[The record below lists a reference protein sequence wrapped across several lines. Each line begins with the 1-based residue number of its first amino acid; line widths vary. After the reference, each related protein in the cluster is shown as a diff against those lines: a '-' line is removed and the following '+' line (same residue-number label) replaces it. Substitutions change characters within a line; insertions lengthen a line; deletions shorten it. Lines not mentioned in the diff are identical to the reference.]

1 MPEQMTTTATT
12 TTTTTTTTTSA
23 HQAQPLSFG
32 DVLEEL
38 EIRFLANLPDED
50 LASAERLYQHI
61 EQAHWFYEDFYAD
74 NHEHLPHLGLGAFA
88 KRVMEQ
94 SQMLRHLQPRAKELT
109 AKVEMLYQSWFCARR
124 QLEAEQGVLAE
135 SAFQLRIRE
144 QRSSGRSAG
153 ARSPLFS
160 FLSNFLIAASA
171 GIEPETSVF
180 WW

>member
-74 NHEHLPHLGLGAFA
+74 NHEHLPHLGLGAFISCSFALLLASLVRRLLGKA
-88 KRVMEQ
+88 KREGDAPLKAQRRCSWGLLMGGRCAICPLPA
-94 SQMLRHLQPRAKELT
+94 SLLR
-109 AKVEMLYQSWFCARR
+109 
-124 QLEAEQGVLAE
+124 G
-135 SAFQLRIRE
+135 
-144 QRSSGRSAG
+144 SG
-153 ARSPLFS
+153 
-160 FLSNFLIAASA
+160 
-171 GIEPETSVF
+171 
-180 WW
+180 